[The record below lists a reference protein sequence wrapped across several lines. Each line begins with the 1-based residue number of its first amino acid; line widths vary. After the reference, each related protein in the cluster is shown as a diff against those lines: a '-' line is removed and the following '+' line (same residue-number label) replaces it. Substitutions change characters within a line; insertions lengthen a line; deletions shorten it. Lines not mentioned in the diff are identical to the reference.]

1 MSYTLAVPPSVVRG
15 AETYADSR
23 GVSLDDL
30 VCDYLVMI
38 AKTPSAPARN
48 QIQFGLMKDEIKLPA
63 DFDEEF
69 DALDDEVA
77 SAFVGA

>member
-1 MSYTLAVPPSVVRG
+1 MSYTLTVPPSVVRG

-30 VCDYLVMI
+30 LCDYLVMI
-38 AKTPSAPARN
+38 AKAPSVPARN
-48 QIQFGLMKDEIKLPA
+48 QIQFGLMRDEISLPA

>member
-1 MSYTLAVPPSVVRG
+1 MSYTLTVPPSVVRG

-23 GVSLDDL
+23 GMTLNDL

-38 AKTPSAPARN
+38 AKDPEPPVRN
-48 QIQFGLMKDEIKLPA
+48 RIQFGLLKDEIKLPA
-63 DFDEEF
+63 GFDEEF

-77 SAFVGA
+77 NAFVGA